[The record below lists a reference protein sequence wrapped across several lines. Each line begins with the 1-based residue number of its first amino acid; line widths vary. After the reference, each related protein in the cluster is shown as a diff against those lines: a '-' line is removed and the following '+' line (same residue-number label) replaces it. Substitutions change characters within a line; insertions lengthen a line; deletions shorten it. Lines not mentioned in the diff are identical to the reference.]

1 MNPQIIL
8 NQMLNK
14 INCNG
19 NPMLQNAIQMYNNN
33 DVNGLRTL
41 AENVA
46 KQKGVD
52 LNQLQQQL
60 QSNFK

>member
-1 MNPQIIL
+1 
-8 NQMLNK
+8 MLNK

-33 DVNGLRTL
+33 DINGLRTM
-41 AENVA
+41 AENIA

-60 QSNFK
+60 QSQFK